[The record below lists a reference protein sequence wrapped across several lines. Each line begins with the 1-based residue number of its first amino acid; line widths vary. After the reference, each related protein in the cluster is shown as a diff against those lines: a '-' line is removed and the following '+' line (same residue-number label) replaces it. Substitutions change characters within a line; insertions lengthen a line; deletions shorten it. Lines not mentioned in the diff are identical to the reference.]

1 MVVDPTILSQMRG
14 FLAQFVDMPEEDFKA
29 WIKISQEVIY
39 LKGDYYCTSEEPS
52 TKLGFIT
59 KGLLRHYVLDLKGT
73 ERTFGFVGENMPVS
87 SYGAIISNQHD
98 IKYVQAIENTRVYAC
113 EREDFI
119 TLWESSDIWKIFLQK
134 ATELDN
140 LLLRKREADF
150 LMYDAKTR
158 YQIFLKD
165 FPQFS
170 NRIKQEYIASYL
182 GISPETLS
190 RVKSDK

>member
-1 MVVDPTILSQMRG
+1 MNPEVRIQIKN
-14 FLAQFVDMPEEDFKA
+14 FLDQFVNMPEEQFNEWA
-29 WIKISQEVIY
+29 NISKRSIY
-39 LKGDYYCTSEEPS
+39 LKGDFFCTPEKPS

-59 KGLLRHYVLDLKGT
+59 KGLLRHYVLDQKGT

-87 SYGAIISNQHD
+87 SYGAIVSNQQD
-98 IKYVQAIENTRVYAC
+98 TKYVQAIEDTEIYAC
-113 EREDFI
+113 ERIDFI
-119 TLWESSDIWKIFLQK
+119 SLWYSSDVWKIFLQK
-134 ATELDN
+134 GTEMDN
-140 LLLRKREADF
+140 LVLRKRESDF

-165 FPQFS
+165 YPQFC

-190 RVKSDK
+190 RVKLDK